1 MPDRS
6 EFIGVRLTP
15 DEREKFE
22 EYIDETNEANSLSR
36 FLRIAAHR
44 HIETEDE
51 DQSIDTEELIEIV
64 DSSVSPLYGR
74 IDKIENHL
82 MEIDS
87 NTSNDDKIDRLA
99 RDLYSSLPVYSS
111 PEEFPSFTEIS
122 NFEDPTDLSLVKSIS
137 TPYLWAEY
145 FEEDLSDVRRACG
158 RMIEYYP
165 DVDYVEESIGAPE
178 RVPTHA
184 NVSIPKITQTR
195 TNTVVSEHDHDTVRR
210 YYKKEEP

>member
-6 EFIGVRLTP
+6 ETIGVRLTP

-158 RMIEYYP
+158 RMI
-165 DVDYVEESIGAPE
+165 
-178 RVPTHA
+178 
-184 NVSIPKITQTR
+184 
-195 TNTVVSEHDHDTVRR
+195 
-210 YYKKEEP
+210 